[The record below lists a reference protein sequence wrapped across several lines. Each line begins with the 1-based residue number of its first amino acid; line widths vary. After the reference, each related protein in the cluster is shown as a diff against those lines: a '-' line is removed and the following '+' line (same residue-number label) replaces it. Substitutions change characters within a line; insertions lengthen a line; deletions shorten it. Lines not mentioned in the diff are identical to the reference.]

1 MAHWLVEQIA
11 AELDAI
17 STTSAHLEKRIE
29 RMLRACPVEIK
40 AQIEATSLGME
51 SGFAKDAA
59 MLADLLSEK
68 AEAQS

>member
-1 MAHWLVEQIA
+1 
-11 AELDAI
+11 
-17 STTSAHLEKRIE
+17 
-29 RMLRACPVEIK
+29 MLRACPVEIK

-68 AEAQS
+68 AEAQ

>member
-1 MAHWLVEQIA
+1 MARSLIEQIA

-29 RMLRACPVEIK
+29 QMLKRCPVEIK
-40 AQIEATSLGME
+40 QQIEATSLGME

-68 AEAQS
+68 AEAQL

>member
-1 MAHWLVEQIA
+1 MAHWLVEQIT

-29 RMLRACPVEIK
+29 RMLRACPPDIK
-40 AQIEATSLGME
+40 TQIEATSLGAE

-59 MLADLLSEK
+59 LLADLISVK
-68 AEAQS
+68 AEAQ